1 MEFTHLNPE
10 GKARMVDVTSKDETI
25 REARARAK
33 VILSRTTLDLL
44 KEGGIKKGDV
54 LTVAQIA
61 GIQAAKKA
69 WELIPLCHSIPLGF
83 VEVNFFPNEEEGS
96 IEVESVVRTKG
107 QTGVE
112 MEALVSCAIAALTIY
127 DMCKS
132 AQRGIRIS
140 DLRVVFKTGG
150 KSGTFKGD

>member
-10 GKARMVDVTSKDETI
+10 GKARMVDVTPKDETI

-33 VILSRTTLDLL
+33 VILSRKTFDLL
-44 KEGGIKKGDV
+44 KEGGVKKGDV

-61 GIQAAKKA
+61 GIQAAKRA

-132 AQRGIRIS
+132 AERGIRIS